1 MDCFIQEWDASIR
14 DNRVVTLYKTVK
26 DTFEYELYLDVIK
39 DKYLCH
45 ALTKLRV
52 SSHKLRIET
61 GRYGRNRIERHERLC
76 ELCTSGQVEDEYHFL
91 FECSCYR
98 QLRLQYIP
106 VFFTTRPNMYK
117 LTLLFRSKNET
128 VLYQSLYFMLCVY
141 AQHCLI
147 NMFFILSFCM
157 DTFLFLVFVLHRST
171 N

>member
-14 DNRVVTLYKTVK
+14 DNRVLTLYKTVK

-128 VLYQSLYFMLCVY
+128 VLLNLSK
-141 AQHCLI
+141 
-147 NMFFILSFCM
+147 FIFHAMRIRTTL
-157 DTFLFLVFVLHRST
+157 L

>member
-14 DNRVVTLYKTVK
+14 DNRVLTLYKTVT

-76 ELCTSGQVEDEYHFL
+76 ELC
-91 FECSCYR
+91 
-98 QLRLQYIP
+98 IP
-106 VFFTTRPNMYK
+106 VKWKTSTTSCLNVRVIVNYDFNIY
-117 LTLLFRSKNET
+117 LF
-128 VLYQSLYFMLCVY
+128 SLPRD
-141 AQHCLI
+141 Q
-147 NMFFILSFCM
+147 ILKTYS
-157 DTFLFLVFVLHRST
+157 DRT
-171 N
+171 